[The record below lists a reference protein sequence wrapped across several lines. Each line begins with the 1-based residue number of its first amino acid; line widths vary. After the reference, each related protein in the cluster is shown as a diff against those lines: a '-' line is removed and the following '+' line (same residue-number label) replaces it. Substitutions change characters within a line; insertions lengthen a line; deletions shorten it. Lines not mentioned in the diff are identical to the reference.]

1 MEADK
6 TTCYPVD
13 SAFIEKETTFFLK
26 ECVTKRNFGLKG
38 VENIRTQDRLN
49 NILNMYEKF

>member
-13 SAFIEKETTFFLK
+13 SAFIEKETFFLK